1 MLSASP
7 RRWLSWDYSVT
18 DPEGAEV
25 ARVTIGSWREKGT
38 VIMAEGEYRV
48 YRQGLTGPFVL
59 ESIDGSTAASAVKPS
74 ALQRK
79 FAVLFG
85 GREYALQAKSAL
97 SREFGLFDGDR
108 RVGAVVPASWLSR
121 RARADFDAE
130 IPPPL
135 QAFVLWLTL
144 LMWKRSS
151 DSSVAAG

>member
-79 FAVLFG
+79 FAVRSG
-85 GREYALQAKSAL
+85 DREYTLEAAGAL

>member
-1 MLSASP
+1 MLSAAP
-7 RRWLSWDYSVT
+7 RRWLSWDYSVR
-18 DPEGAEV
+18 DSDGAEV

-38 VIMAEGEYRV
+38 IILAEGEYRV

-59 ESIDGSTAASAVKPS
+59 EGIDGATAASALKPS

-108 RVGAVVPASWLSR
+108 RVGAVVPASWLGR
-121 RARADFDAE
+121 RARAEFDGDV
-130 IPPPL
+130 PPPL

-144 LMWKRSS
+144 LLWKRSS

>member
-1 MLSASP
+1 MLSAAP
-7 RRWLSWDYSVT
+7 RRWLSWDYSVR
-18 DPEGAEV
+18 DSDGADV
-25 ARVTIGSWREKGT
+25 ARVTIGSWSEKGT
-38 VIMAEGEYRV
+38 VILAEEEYRV
-48 YRQGLTGPFVL
+48 YRRGLTGPFVL
-59 ESIDGSTAASAVKPS
+59 EGVDGATAASALKPS

-79 FAVLFG
+79 FAVRSG
-85 GREYALQAKSAL
+85 DREYALQATSAL

-144 LMWKRSS
+144 LLWKRSS

>member
-38 VIMAEGEYRV
+38 VILAEGEYRV

-59 ESIDGSTAASAVKPS
+59 ESVDGSTAASAVKPS

-79 FAVLFG
+79 FAVRCED
-85 GREYALQAKSAL
+85 REYALQATSAL

-108 RVGAVVPASWLSR
+108 RVGAVVPASWLGR
-121 RARADFDAE
+121 RVRAEFDGDV
-130 IPPPL
+130 PPLL
-135 QAFVLWLTL
+135 QAFALWLTL
-144 LMWKRSS
+144 LLWKRSS